1 MRYSNE
7 HKQQTRERLLA
18 SSGALA
24 KRGGFASTGVAG
36 LMKAIGLTGGA
47 FYNHFPSKDDLFTEV
62 VRQELCN
69 SPLTRLTSQGANRE
83 RLGRCLQQYLSLA
96 HLHNAEGGCPLPP
109 LGVEIARAEA
119 PVREVA
125 EHWLLELHRAWS
137 TTLEDEQLA
146 WVLISQCVG
155 ALLVGRMLAS
165 ESVQAQ
171 VLDASRQFVEQALHE
186 AD

>member
-1 MRYSNE
+1 MRYSHE
-7 HKQQTRERLLA
+7 HKKQTRERLLA

-24 KRGGFASTGVAG
+24 KRGGFSSTGVAG

-69 SPLTRLTSQGANRE
+69 SPLARLASSGASRE

-96 HLHNAEGGCPLPP
+96 HLNNAEGGCPLPP
-109 LGVEIARAEA
+109 LGVEIARAAA
-119 PVREVA
+119 PVREEA
-125 EHWLLELHRAWS
+125 EHWLVSLHQAWS
-137 TTLEDEQLA
+137 ATLEDDQLA

-155 ALLVGRMLAS
+155 ALMVGRMLAT
-165 ESVQAQ
+165 ERVQSQ
-171 VLDASRQFVEQALHE
+171 VLDASRQFVEKALHE

>member
-1 MRYSNE
+1 MRYSTE
-7 HKQQTRERLLA
+7 HKQQTRDKLLA

-69 SPLTRLTSQGANRE
+69 SPLARLAEQGADRE
-83 RLGRCLQQYLSLA
+83 RLQRCLQQYLSLA

-109 LGVEIARAEA
+109 LGVEIARAQQ
-119 PVREVA
+119 PVREEA
-125 EHWLLELHRAWS
+125 EHWLVQLHAAWS
-137 TTLEDEQLA
+137 QTLNDEALA

-155 ALLVGRMLAS
+155 ALVVGRMLAS
-165 ESVQAQ
+165 EQVQGE
-171 VLDASRQFVEQALHE
+171 LLHASQQFVCRALNE

>member
-62 VRQELCN
+62 VRQELSN
-69 SPLTRLTSQGANRE
+69 SPLARLACQGANRE

-96 HLHNAEGGCPLPP
+96 HLRNAEGGCRCRRWVWKSPGPTRRC
-109 LGVEIARAEA
+109 VK
-119 PVREVA
+119 
-125 EHWLLELHRAWS
+125 WLS
-137 TTLEDEQLA
+137 TGWLSCTRP
-146 WVLISQCVG
+146 G
-155 ALLVGRMLAS
+155 AQPWRMS
-165 ESVQAQ
+165 SWPGC
-171 VLDASRQFVEQALHE
+171 
-186 AD
+186 